1 MARAKTP
8 DAPIVMMLALSQIVE
23 HEQNPR
29 SLFEE
34 DSLAELAESIK
45 THGVLNPLQVE
56 RHDEEGGKVRFRI
69 LAGHRRFRAA
79 QRAGLTHVPCVVQA
93 FLEGDQA
100 GAYELMLVEQLQ
112 HEGWHPLDE
121 AKAYRVLMDRAG
133 YDAKKLSD
141 RIKKSESYVWQRLK
155 LLDLGSYAQS
165 TWEEEPEKLSASHA
179 VLIARL
185 PEDDQNEAVEAVVE
199 RSMSTRELEGW
210 LDEKRKRPKAEK
222 GREKAE
228 SGTKPPHTAP
238 SQPEAKPERE
248 WPKPNE
254 YDVYPDSL
262 ATAFEFKTRHAEATV
277 RVLQIHAACWIG
289 SKSFAHHQGS
299 HEGHSEPL
307 SENSP
312 RTAYAE
318 HAVIHQARGLIE
330 KQKGS
335 LGRTTGVGAGNQA
348 RAAQRIID
356 WAEWLIER
364 CTAEPERFPDFGEY
378 DQASWLKQKKAQLKS
393 PAAVHVPQDPAHES
407 ELTDEEVDRLDMERE
422 NAFLEGVKWALEKPG
437 WCPDKCAELY
447 ERLESLFDDGQD
459 DSAFWWERPI
469 CRLEGWS
476 EPEDQTAGLC
486 RAEGVGLSD
495 DQSGTLLELL
505 VTRLLNPKNRKL
517 QAPAPEPDRP
527 ALEAAGAARAEE
539 PCQTCEEPK
548 AEACESA
555 CPGKHGLVKIGELEA
570 GQAFSWTR
578 AGELHLVVENTGKRV
593 VYSEGSDSESK
604 TCENL
609 SMLVWP
615 REPEQAAPEAEPQPE
630 AAPAKPAAEKASG
643 PDPLHVLGIEIVEHA
658 PKAKK
663 RSERDYDRFVLRR
676 EKDGKTAVQHI
687 RSEDV
692 PASDHE
698 RRALLAELVP
708 AIDNWVQVVEG

>member
-34 DSLAELAESIK
+34 DSLAELAESLK
-45 THGVLNPLQVE
+45 AHGVLNPLQVE
-56 RHDEEGGKVRFRI
+56 SLGAEGGKVRFRI
-69 LAGHRRFRAA
+69 LAGHRRYRAA
-79 QRAGLTHVPCVVQA
+79 KIAGLGHVPCVVQS
-93 FLEGDQA
+93 FLQGDEA
-100 GAYELMLVEQLQ
+100 GAFEVMLIEQLQ
-112 HEGWHPLDE
+112 REDWPFLDE
-121 AKAYRVLMDRAG
+121 ARAYRTLMDRAG
-133 YDAKKLSD
+133 YKAEDLAAK
-141 RIKKSESYVWQRLK
+141 IGKSPKYVWDRLK
-155 LLDLGSYAQS
+155 LLDL
-165 TWEEEPEKLSASHA
+165 TPEVQEAIAAAPEVTASHA
-179 VLIARL
+179 TVVARL
-185 PEDDQNEAVEAVVE
+185 PEEAQAEAVQAVVE
-199 RSMSTRELEGW
+199 KKLSTRQLEQELT
-210 LDEKRKRPKAEK
+210 EKGQRPKA
-222 GREKAE
+222 
-228 SGTKPPHTAP
+228 
-238 SQPEAKPERE
+238 QAKPERE

-254 YDVYPDSL
+254 HGVYPDSL

-289 SKSFAHHQGS
+289 SESFAHHQGT

-318 HAVIHQARGLIE
+318 HAVIHRARGLIE
-330 KQKGS
+330 KQKGF
-335 LGRTTGVGAGNQA
+335 LGRTTGVGAENQA

-378 DQASWLKQKKAQLKS
+378 DQAAWLKQKKAQLKS
-393 PAAVHVPQDPAHES
+393 PAAVHVPQEPAQES
-407 ELTDEEVDRLDMERE
+407 EQP
-422 NAFLEGVKWALEKPG
+422 LEIPAWALRSLARDILAFTGDESQ
-437 WCPDKCAELY
+437 AYELIY
-447 ERLESLFDDGQD
+447 RWIERL
-459 DSAFWWERPI
+459 
-469 CRLEGWS
+469 
-476 EPEDQTAGLC
+476 AGY
-486 RAEGVGLSD
+486 ASPPV
-495 DQSGTLLELL
+495 
-505 VTRLLNPKNRKL
+505 

-527 ALEAAGAARAEE
+527 ALEAAGAARTEE
-539 PCQTCEEPK
+539 PCPTCEEPK
-548 AEACESA
+548 TEACESA
-555 CPGKHGLVKIGELEA
+555 CPGKHGLVKIGELKA
-570 GQAFSWTR
+570 SQAFSWTR
-578 AGELHLVVENTGKRV
+578 AGELHLVLENTGKKV

-609 SMLVWP
+609 AMLVWP
-615 REPEQAAPEAEPQPE
+615 REPEQAEPEPAPEAEPQPE
-630 AAPAKPAAEKASG
+630 ATPAKVAGKASG
-643 PDPLHVLGIEIVEHA
+643 PDPLHVLGIELVEHA
-658 PKAKK
+658 TKAKR

>member
-238 SQPEAKPERE
+238 SQPTASRPHSSSRHGTPRQRYGFCKSMP
-248 WPKPNE
+248 
-254 YDVYPDSL
+254 L
-262 ATAFEFKTRHAEATV
+262 A
-277 RVLQIHAACWIG
+277 
-289 SKSFAHHQGS
+289 
-299 HEGHSEPL
+299 
-307 SENSP
+307 
-312 RTAYAE
+312 
-318 HAVIHQARGLIE
+318 GL
-330 KQKGS
+330 
-335 LGRTTGVGAGNQA
+335 
-348 RAAQRIID
+348 AQR
-356 WAEWLIER
+356 
-364 CTAEPERFPDFGEY
+364 
-378 DQASWLKQKKAQLKS
+378 AS
-393 PAAVHVPQDPAHES
+393 PTIRVHTGGIV
-407 ELTDEEVDRLDMERE
+407 
-422 NAFLEGVKWALEKPG
+422 
-437 WCPDKCAELY
+437 
-447 ERLESLFDDGQD
+447 SL
-459 DSAFWWERPI
+459 
-469 CRLEGWS
+469 
-476 EPEDQTAGLC
+476 
-486 RAEGVGLSD
+486 
-495 DQSGTLLELL
+495 
-505 VTRLLNPKNRKL
+505 
-517 QAPAPEPDRP
+517 
-527 ALEAAGAARAEE
+527 
-539 PCQTCEEPK
+539 
-548 AEACESA
+548 
-555 CPGKHGLVKIGELEA
+555 
-570 GQAFSWTR
+570 
-578 AGELHLVVENTGKRV
+578 
-593 VYSEGSDSESK
+593 
-604 TCENL
+604 
-609 SMLVWP
+609 
-615 REPEQAAPEAEPQPE
+615 
-630 AAPAKPAAEKASG
+630 
-643 PDPLHVLGIEIVEHA
+643 
-658 PKAKK
+658 
-663 RSERDYDRFVLRR
+663 
-676 EKDGKTAVQHI
+676 
-687 RSEDV
+687 
-692 PASDHE
+692 
-698 RRALLAELVP
+698 
-708 AIDNWVQVVEG
+708 